1 MNDELLIRPYGYQDE
16 EAVISLW
23 LRCGLVVPWNNPRQD
38 IERKLRVNPEL
49 FLVGEIRGKLVATCM
64 AGYEGHRGWIN
75 YLATDPEYRRQG
87 IAASM
92 MQAAEERLIAMS
104 CPKINLQVRAGNK
117 DAVAFYEAVG
127 YELDDIANM
136 GKRLIEDEPF
146 TIE

>member
-1 MNDELLIRPYGYQDE
+1 MNDELLIRPYEPRDE
-16 EAVISLW
+16 KAVIRLW

-75 YLATDPEYRRQG
+75 YLATDPECRRQG

-92 MQAAEERLIAMS
+92 MQAAEERLIAMG